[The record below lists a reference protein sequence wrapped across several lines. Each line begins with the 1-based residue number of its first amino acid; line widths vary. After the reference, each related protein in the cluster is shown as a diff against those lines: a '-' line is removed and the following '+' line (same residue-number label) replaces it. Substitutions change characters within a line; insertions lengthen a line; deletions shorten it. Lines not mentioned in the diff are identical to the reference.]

1 MPVHLD
7 EIDRHIL
14 QELQEDA
21 RVSNRELASR
31 VGLSPAPC
39 LRRVRQLEQ
48 AGVIRKYVALL
59 DPGAL
64 RVGVTVFVQISLD
77 RQAQERV
84 EIFEK
89 AIARRPELVEC
100 YLMSGEVDYL
110 LRVVV
115 PDIASYERFL
125 KECLARIESV
135 AGIKSNVAFKQVKY
149 STSIPL
155 ESTRDPEPAPR
166 RTAHKRGQGR
176 HRR

>member
-1 MPVHLD
+1 MPIHLD

-21 RVSNRELASR
+21 RISNRELASR

-39 LRRVRQLEQ
+39 LRRVKQLEQ

-59 DPGAL
+59 DPIAL
-64 RVGVTVFVQISLD
+64 RAGVTVFVQVSLD
-77 RQAQERV
+77 MQAQERV

-89 AIARRPELVEC
+89 AIARRPEVLEC

-110 LRVVV
+110 MRVVV
-115 PDIASYERFL
+115 PDVATYERFL
-125 KECLARIESV
+125 KDCLARIESV
-135 AGIKSNVAFKQVKY
+135 ATIKSNVAFKQIKF

-155 ESTRDPEPAPR
+155 EPAREPEPAPR
-166 RTAHKRGQGR
+166 STQARSRG
-176 HRR
+176 RRRR

>member
-1 MPVHLD
+1 MPIHLD

-14 QELQEDA
+14 EQLQEDA
-21 RVSNRELASR
+21 RISNRELASR

-59 DPGAL
+59 DPDAL
-64 RVGVTVFVQISLD
+64 RAGVTVFVQISLD
-77 RQAQERV
+77 MQAQERV

-100 YLMSGEVDYL
+100 YLMSGEADYL

-115 PDIASYERFL
+115 PDIGTYERFL
-125 KECLARIESV
+125 KEWLARIESV
-135 AGIKSNVAFKQVKY
+135 AGIKSNIAFKQIKY

-155 ESTRDPEPAPR
+155 ELTRDPEPPR
-166 RTAHKRGQGR
+166 RTAKKRATGR
-176 HRR
+176 RRR